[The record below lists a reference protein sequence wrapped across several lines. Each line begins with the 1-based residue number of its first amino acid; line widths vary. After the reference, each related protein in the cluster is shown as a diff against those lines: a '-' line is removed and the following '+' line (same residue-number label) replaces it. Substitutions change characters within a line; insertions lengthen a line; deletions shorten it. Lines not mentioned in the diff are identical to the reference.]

1 VYNRDTLLEREVFLM
16 SENTNVTDQTA
27 EHAAES
33 GDIMQHIQD
42 MIGSLLQNTVDKMH
56 KTEMGDKL
64 GEAPD
69 GAGDSTDPSA
79 QMGIVEIKN
88 FVDVMQKF
96 IDNVNVM
103 VLQLETGSSKPGETD
118 DKFLEGYMATADNIL
133 EIAAFSAKDKATGL
147 SNRYGF
153 DNRLI
158 LEWNRAAR
166 DKSTLGLVIFGIDA
180 YSDFEDTKKHNDLLK
195 AVSETLEKSIKRSTD
210 FIARWNDDDGFAAL
224 LPITDKP
231 GVSIVVERISTE
243 IGNINIPGVLKDGA
257 KITVSIGYS
266 VHQPEPY
273 EQPADF
279 INNTHDAYN
288 KAREAGGNK
297 IIFVE

>member
-1 VYNRDTLLEREVFLM
+1 M
-16 SENTNVTDQTA
+16 SENTNITDQTA

-42 MIGSLLQNTVDKMH
+42 MIGDLLSNAVNKMH
-56 KTEMGDKL
+56 KTEMGEKL
-64 GEAPD
+64 GETP
-69 GAGDSTDPSA
+69 AGESDQPDPSA
-79 QMGIVEIKN
+79 QMGIAEIKN
-88 FVDVMQKF
+88 FVGVMQKF

-133 EIAAFSAKDKATGL
+133 EIAAFSAKDKVTGL

-180 YSDFEDTKKHNDLLK
+180 YSDFEDNKKHEDLLK
-195 AVSETLEKSIKRSTD
+195 IVSETLEKSIKRSTD
-210 FIARWNDDDGFAAL
+210 FIARWSDDDGFAAL

-231 GVSIVVERISTE
+231 GVTIVAERISTE

-257 KITVSIGYS
+257 RITVSIGVN

-279 INNTHDAYN
+279 INNTHDAYI
-288 KAREAGGNK
+288 KAKEAGGNTTN
-297 IIFVE
+297 FVE